1 MSEHVAI
8 YQVMSTSDTP
18 LKAPGALNEQ
28 FKEISFTIPS
38 DTATDNPP
46 VLSFLVSI
54 SKAVNLKFFI
64 RLNGA
69 EPFLF
74 LNDNGSR
81 FVQQVVEHGNLIPGV
96 VNTLRCAIESGSGNV
111 AFSEMVLWFQ
121 RNI

>member
-1 MSEHVAI
+1 MSQHVAI
-8 YQVMSTSDTP
+8 YQVMSTSESV
-18 LKAPGALNEQ
+18 LQAPGALEKQ
-28 FKEISFTIPS
+28 FKEISFTVPS
-38 DTATDNPP
+38 NTATDNPP

-74 LNDNGSR
+74 LTENGNS
-81 FVQQVVEHGNLIPGV
+81 FVQQVVEHGTLIPGV
-96 VNTLRCAIESGSGNV
+96 ANTLRCAIESGSGNV